1 MSCICLVSVPVEP
14 KILSSNRNI
23 EDFTSASHEL
33 VIGDKLETLDGST
46 VYIRC
51 PATGNPPPVIEWKK
65 SGAAVT
71 MSSNLQ
77 IVSNT
82 LVLLDGK
89 LSDNG
94 NYTCVASN
102 GAGSDERET
111 TLSFKGA
118 FQQL

>member
-1 MSCICLVSVPVEP
+1 M
-14 KILSSNRNI
+14 SSNRNI
-23 EDFTSASHEL
+23 EDFTSASHDL
-33 VIGDKLETLDGST
+33 VIGGKLETLEGST

-51 PATGNPPPVIEWKK
+51 PVTGNPPPVIEWKK

-82 LVLLDGK
+82 LVLLNGK

-111 TLSFKGA
+111 ILSFKGA